1 MKRSIETWGK
11 CDPRY
16 MVDGQ
21 SKIACR
27 YALEDAK
34 ADLLEMHRDLLRFRN
49 IARAIAYPERGTP
62 EEGYNLR
69 DFAKLLQSAYTAED
83 LWVKPEDR

>member
-1 MKRSIETWGK
+1 MKRTIECWAA

-27 YALEDAK
+27 YALEDAR
-34 ADLLEMHRDLLRFRN
+34 ADLLEMHKDLLRFKN
-49 IARAIAYPERGTP
+49 IARAIAYPERGTT
-62 EEGYNLR
+62 EEGYNLI
-69 DFAKLLQSAYTAED
+69 DFSRLLQSAYTAEE
-83 LWVKPEDR
+83 LWVEPKDR